1 MNIDEI
7 VEWCGYK
14 STFDMLRG
22 NMSTEELLELLELL
36 IGEQLERVEDEIRDI
51 AKELG
56 WEDKDAAQA
65 DADEM
70 AYQTYKDGD

>member
-14 STFDMLRG
+14 STFDMLRDS
-22 NMSTEELLELLELL
+22 MTTEELLDLLEEY
-36 IGEQLERVEDEIRDI
+36 IENDMVEDEIRDI
-51 AKELG
+51 AKKQHDWVDHEG
-56 WEDKDAAQA
+56 AKA

-70 AYQTYKDGD
+70 AYQTYRDGD